1 MRMPGYNVPIL
12 VSCRH
17 RVLHAQGRLGYLWE
31 VWRNF
36 AKNAGKN
43 KPARPTIKGGF
54 HPHPTIEL
62 FLTDKYRNMR
72 SPTATEW
79 FNRVFCK
86 VLNDASLAHH
96 GVTGARSLRAH
107 RARSI
112 NPSAS
117 WSGNRKRQEPSFR
130 WSYGDHHA
138 IFMGKSTKNR
148 LGHLNNSHVSLPEGN
163 VSYIYIIYILSI
175 YIYMIYIYNHI

>member
-1 MRMPGYNVPIL
+1 MPGYNVPIL

-79 FNRVFCK
+79 FNRVFLRCLTMLRWPIM
-86 VLNDASLAHH
+86 VLPVPVLFAPIAPGQSIRLHLGAGTGSVRSPASD
-96 GVTGARSLRAH
+96 GVMGITMRFSWV
-107 RARSI
+107 
-112 NPSAS
+112 NPLKID
-117 WSGNRKRQEPSFR
+117 W
-130 WSYGDHHA
+130 A
-138 IFMGKSTKNR
+138 I
-148 LGHLNNSHVSLPEGN
+148 
-163 VSYIYIIYILSI
+163 
-175 YIYMIYIYNHI
+175 